1 MLLVAVLAGLVFF
14 QLRRPI
20 PPVTARQAIAARTA
34 LPGPRPNIPWPQPG
48 IAALGVTGFG
58 LIETSPG
65 ERALPMWSIAKVM
78 TALVVLEDKPLQKDQ
93 QGPSITVT
101 DADVQTYRAELAD
114 KQSVVEVRS
123 GEQLTEY
130 QALQA
135 LLIPSGNN
143 IGDLLAVWDAG
154 GVSAFVGRMNAR
166 AKALKLAQTSYADTS
181 GASEQSVSTPTDLT
195 RLALAAVA
203 NPVLAEIV
211 AQPEATLPVAGR
223 VFNVDASLG
232 QGGVEGIKTGS
243 NPGQGAAFMF
253 SAPLKI
259 GGQTVTVVGAVMG
272 LDTLDEVFRAS
283 RRLIAFA
290 GQAVQLTE
298 VVKDGIE
305 AGVYESPWGGRA
317 ALLTTGSAQ
326 LVTWPGT
333 DLLRRLEVP
342 AAAAPVKS
350 GAPAGDLYLKLGAQE
365 VRVPLA
371 TDSGISP
378 PTTAWRLTRLG

>member
-1 MLLVAVLAGLVFF
+1 M
-14 QLRRPI
+14 
-20 PPVTARQAIAARTA
+20 
-34 LPGPRPNIPWPQPG
+34 
-48 IAALGVTGFG
+48 
-58 LIETSPG
+58 
-65 ERALPMWSIAKVM
+65 
-78 TALVVLEDKPLQKDQ
+78 
-93 QGPSITVT
+93 T

-154 GVSAFVGRMNAR
+154 GVSAFVGRMNAK

-283 RRLIAFA
+283 PALRKLPSRAETTKRRRSSHEIRSRTLACWRCILAA
-290 GQAVQLTE
+290 GRF
-298 VVKDGIE
+298 GILGIFGKK
-305 AGVYESPWGGRA
+305 ASATCLRGTASYRPPQRAPRLNRGR
-317 ALLTTGSAQ
+317 TTYAYIF
-326 LVTWPGT
+326 PT
-333 DLLRRLEVP
+333 DLPWP
-342 AAAAPVKS
+342 ANYVRADVCCLS
-350 GAPAGDLYLKLGAQE
+350 CLG
-365 VRVPLA
+365 
-371 TDSGISP
+371 
-378 PTTAWRLTRLG
+378 